1 MKELIRDSIF
11 GQAVRVITGK
21 RVFKYP
27 EEVDSEHWKKF
38 INEEKSGYA
47 AHHGIKD
54 GAIQPHG
61 DESED
66 EEKIEGIGGI
76 RTRDARAERERDGE
90 GRGERPHGNSAVSSS
105 SDMTAVGE
113 RQDGAQYNSAS
124 GVKVDPEKGRDLH
137 IVDWYGP
144 DDAENPQ
151 NWSTS
156 MSLDEVKV

>member
-11 GQAVRVITGK
+11 GQVVRVISGK
-21 RVFKYP
+21 RLFTYP
-27 EEVDSEHWKKF
+27 EERDPEHWKKF

-61 DESED
+61 EDSDDEKVEA
-66 EEKIEGIGGI
+66 IGGI
-76 RTRDARAERERDGE
+76 RTRDARAEREADTQ
-90 GRGERPHGNSAVSSS
+90 RPHGDSTSSS
-105 SDMTAVGE
+105 TSDATRVGE
-113 RQDGAQYNSAS
+113 RQEGTQYNSAS
-124 GVKVDPEKGRDLH
+124 GVRVDPEKGRDLH

-151 NWSTS
+151 NWSTG
-156 MSLDEVKV
+156 MFLEVVWM

>member
-1 MKELIRDSIF
+1 MKELLRDSIF
-11 GQAVRVITGK
+11 GHAVRLISGK
-21 RVFKYP
+21 RLFSYP
-27 EEVDSEHWKKF
+27 EERDPEHWKKF

-76 RTRDARAERERDGE
+76 RTRDARAERESE
-90 GRGERPHGNSAVSSS
+90 TPRPHGNSAASSS
-105 SDMTAVGE
+105 SDMTRVGE

-144 DDAENPQ
+144 EDPDNPQ
-151 NWSTS
+151 NWSTGTS
-156 MSLDEVKV
+156 EHGI

>member
-66 EEKIEGIGGI
+66 EEKIEGIGGL
-76 RTRDARAERERDGE
+76 RTRDARAERERDQE
-90 GRGERPHGNSAVSSS
+90 TSRPHGNSAGSSS

-156 MSLDEVKV
+156 MPLDEVKI

>member
-21 RVFKYP
+21 RVFKYS

-76 RTRDARAERERDGE
+76 RTRDARAERERQGQ
-90 GRGERPHGNSAVSSS
+90 GERPHGNSAVSSS

-113 RQDGAQYNSAS
+113 RQEEAQYNSAS

-151 NWSTS
+151 NWSTG
-156 MSLDEVKV
+156 MFWGDV